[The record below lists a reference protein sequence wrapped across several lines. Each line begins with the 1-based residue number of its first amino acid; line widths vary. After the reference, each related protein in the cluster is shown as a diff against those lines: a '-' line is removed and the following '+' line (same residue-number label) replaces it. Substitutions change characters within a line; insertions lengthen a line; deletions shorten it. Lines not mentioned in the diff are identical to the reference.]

1 MAILGVDDFKSKLT
15 GGGARANLFKATVNF
30 PSYVATS
37 DVELTSFLCKGV
49 QIPSSVIAP
58 ITIPFRGRQLQM
70 AGDRTFEPLTLTV
83 INDASFVVRN
93 AFESWANGINN
104 FAENTGL
111 ANMNDYICDVVVE
124 QLNKAGETTKIFV
137 DVGLQIFQLSIL
149 ITILKILLKNLP
161 LNYKFS
167 TGNLTPLLS
176 GINIR

>member
-30 PSYVATS
+30 PSYVNP

-70 AGDRTFEPLTLTV
+70 AGDRTFEPLSLTI
-83 INDASFVVRN
+83 INDVDFVVRD

-104 FAENTGL
+104 FNSNTGL
-111 ANMNDYICDVVVE
+111 SNMNDYICDVVVE
-124 QLNKAGETTKIFV
+124 QLNKAGEVTKKYDFRGCWPSNI
-137 DVGLQIFQLSIL
+137 S
-149 ITILKILLKNLP
+149 TID
-161 LNYKFS
+161 LNYDS
-167 TGNLTPLLS
+167 ENTIELQVQYWESNTTS
-176 GINIR
+176 